1 MATKKLYLLEYLS
14 SEGSLLVHEGLVTVV
29 LWGLLYVLLLI
40 VLSFSFN
47 VQIGELSDYQDL
59 SVLED
64 ILFHLGLGIT
74 SRQNSTLVVP
84 LCVFVLLFFH
94 EPLRGHIGEKR
105 PDDSNRD
112 LKNSRFR
119 AQKTALFYS
128 AVFCMLPV
136 ALFNMPKR
144 RPIPLRFGQRF

>member
-14 SEGSLLVHEGLVTVV
+14 SEGSLLIHEGIVTVV

-40 VLSFSFN
+40 VLSFAFN

-64 ILFHLGLGIT
+64 ILFHWGLGI
-74 SRQNSTLVVP
+74 SSKQNSTLVVP
-84 LCVFVLLFFH
+84 LCVFILLFFH
-94 EPLRGHIGEKR
+94 EPLRSHIGEKR
-105 PDDSNRD
+105 PDDSNQD

-119 AQKTALFYS
+119 AQKTALQDS
-128 AVFCMLPV
+128 AVFCMFPV
-136 ALFNMPKR
+136 ALFNVPNKAGD
-144 RPIPLRFGQRF
+144 PLSFG